1 MHIRTDKSP
10 DICSHAFKKDGA
22 AALWYQL
29 LPTLASG
36 YGAMTADQWGKSP
49 KVILDEHETRLWE
62 WVQQANPYALKGAV
76 DTACSH
82 SDFPQFNRDLWE
94 PVEARKFG
102 TSPAEDVVRFDMWLK
117 KKEISDSLPTPTIS
131 PPQKGSNSE
140 LGPPPENAE
149 AYKNYWK
156 KFERKGGQSNLSVAS
171 TTPGSKSEEALG
183 SSSTTPSR
191 TPSDT
196 SDPAASPDSAT
207 GITPDCKKKL
217 DLEGWTMHVESTKF
231 HFVTFD
237 LYRLLPAI
245 HHIHNHGLLMILLGI
260 SNPVPL
266 QPGGNGGSTPR
277 LDSQNYHSSP
287 IESLN
292 LKFTM
297 VTV

>member
-1 MHIRTDKSP
+1 
-10 DICSHAFKKDGA
+10 
-22 AALWYQL
+22 
-29 LPTLASG
+29 
-36 YGAMTADQWGKSP
+36 MTADQWGKSP

-82 SDFPQFNRDLWE
+82 SDFPSSTETFGNLWKHKSSG
-94 PVEARKFG
+94 PPCWRCGQIWYVVE
-102 TSPAEDVVRFDMWLK
+102 

-131 PPQKGSNSE
+131 PPQKRSNSE
-140 LGPPPENAE
+140 LGPPPENPE

-183 SSSTTPSR
+183 SSSTTPSW

-217 DLEGWTMHVESTKF
+217 DLEGWTMHVESTNSISWLLIYTEYCLQYTIYTTMVYWWSYWVFLILFPCSLEAMVEAPRGWILKI
-231 HFVTFD
+231 TS
-237 LYRLLPAI
+237 LLPL
-245 HHIHNHGLLMILLGI
+245 NHWIL
-260 SNPVPL
+260 SL
-266 QPGGNGGSTPR
+266 QWWPFKKCF
-277 LDSQNYHSSP
+277 Y
-287 IESLN
+287 
-292 LKFTM
+292 
-297 VTV
+297 